1 VKKQLNKPIE
11 HVMFEKWFKKTYGGE
26 LSWTKLERLSTER
39 RALAQQ
45 LRQIEVEIANIE
57 RSITYHDFASQGWRA
72 AKELA
77 KKQLKASR

>member
-1 VKKQLNKPIE
+1 MKKQLNKPIKN
-11 HVMFEKWFKKTYGGE
+11 VVFEKWFKKTYGGK

-39 RALAQQ
+39 RALTQQ
-45 LRQIEVEIANIE
+45 LKQVEIEVANIE
-57 RSITYHDFASQGWRA
+57 RAITYHDFASQGWRA